1 MLGKGANMKY
11 ILSIVIMILVTFIS
25 IFMFTINMNK
35 DKNFKMNVKLSSIM
49 MVVTLPIIS
58 LVGGTLFLVFKLIET
73 ILNLNIE
80 TFNVFLISM
89 IGVFIIFLCDLM
101 SKKIIGEIVPVI
113 FAKKY
118 KNENL
123 NEEKMLEI
131 INNSRK
137 KFNLYTLV
145 IMYLLSLIFY
155 GIVMKIISVETSLI
169 FLILISFINLI
180 SYKIF
185 FRTSAKA

>member
-1 MLGKGANMKY
+1 MLGKGENMKY

-58 LVGGTLFLVFKLIET
+58 LVGGTLFLAFKLIET